1 MPGSDPLGRFRR
13 WSESKMKF
21 FRNISMLHIKF
32 KGPTHDSNM
41 IAIIKHAET
50 PLTTEEGGQKVN
62 AFSP

>member
-1 MPGSDPLGRFRR
+1 MN
-13 WSESKMKF
+13 F
-21 FRNISMLHIKF
+21 FLNISMLHIKL